1 MPTKKQLPT
10 VAPNGKPYN
19 FTERHRMAL
28 KVGKACQYVNELVAG
43 KVEGD
48 ALRLR
53 AAFKVIDKHIPD
65 APVEQHNMHE
75 IKQLT
80 DISPHKLLDIIEG
93 RAKRIN

>member
-1 MPTKKQLPT
+1 MAGNSKLPT
-10 VAPNGKPYN
+10 TAPNGKPYT

-65 APVEQHNMHE
+65 APVERDNLNEIRQLKDIDPHE
-75 IKQLT
+75 
-80 DISPHKLLDIIEG
+80 LLGVIEG
-93 RAKRIN
+93 RAKRVN